1 MKHIQIKKMSR
12 FGMQQLIENKMCDI
26 QGIVKEEMI
35 FRTNKGTLIAS
46 LIIEDVTQ
54 QKIELIAWH
63 DHAEF
68 VKKSKIKVNKL
79 YIFKNVKAINNK
91 SFRKTKHDFKLVFEL
106 PYSKFV
112 LIKNLEFMLNDQI
125 FIKENDVRKNK
136 KPTKTKQLSIK
147 NWINRK

>member
-1 MKHIQIKKMSR
+1 MSR

-91 SFRKTKHDFKLVFEL
+91 SFRKTKHDFKLIFEL

>member
-1 MKHIQIKKMSR
+1 M

-26 QGIVKEEMI
+26 QGKVKEEMI
-35 FRTNKGTLIAS
+35 FRTNKGNLIAS

-91 SFRKTKHDFKLVFEL
+91 SFRKTKHDFKLIFEL

-136 KPTKTKQLSIK
+136 KPTETKQLSIK